1 MRDTSLNVGMWD
13 CGDGNVRHNA
23 AVEFP
28 AITAKTASYTIT
40 ATDLALGNAF
50 SNAGASG
57 AITLTLPAP
66 KVGARLWVLKQ
77 AQQNLTLAPPSG
89 VDVDGYTSYWR
100 NTAAEN
106 NKATLLIGISA
117 TKWVAVLST
126 GTWAGA

>member
-66 KVGARLWVLKQ
+66 KAGARLWVLKQ
-77 AQQNLTLAPPSG
+77 AQQNLTLSAASG
-89 VDVDGYTSYWR
+89 TTIDGASSWA
-100 NTAAEN
+100 NTAAQN
-106 NKATLLIGISA
+106 NKWTLLIGMSS
-117 TKWVAVLST
+117 TLWTVVASS
-126 GTWAGA
+126 GTWA